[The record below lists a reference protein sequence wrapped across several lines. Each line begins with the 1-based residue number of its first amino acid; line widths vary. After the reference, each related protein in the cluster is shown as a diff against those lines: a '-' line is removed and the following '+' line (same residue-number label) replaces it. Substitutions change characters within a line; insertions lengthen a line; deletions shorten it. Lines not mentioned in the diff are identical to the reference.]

1 MINQQAILNSQAMA
15 SLLNQVTRERDQF
28 HSALIALYKACH
40 GSLPEYMRSPS
51 DAAIDSARA
60 VLYPRGNK
68 S

>member
-15 SLLNQVTRERDQF
+15 SVLNQLTRERDQF
-28 HSALIALYKACH
+28 HSALMALYKACH
-40 GSLPEYMRSPS
+40 GSLPEYLRSPP
-51 DAAIDSARA
+51 DADIDAARA